1 MEKQDGHDQAGRA
14 ADRARHALE
23 EEKDAG
29 ADRLA
34 ELADAIRGAGEKLE
48 QELPGTAHFVESAA
62 SNLREASDS
71 LRARRPEE
79 LVEVLGDFA
88 RRQPA
93 LFFGGAVAAGIA
105 LSRMLANGRQTGR
118 R

>member
-1 MEKQDGHDQAGRA
+1 MDRQDGHDHAGRA

-34 ELADAIRGAGEKLE
+34 ELADAIRGAGEKLGE
-48 QELPGTAHFVESAA
+48 ELPGTAHFAETAA
-62 SNLREASDS
+62 TNLREASES
-71 LRARRPEE
+71 LRTRRPEE
-79 LVEVLGDFA
+79 LVEAVSDFA

-93 LFFGGAVAAGIA
+93 LFFGGAIVAGIA
-105 LSRMLANGRQTGR
+105 LSRMLTNGRLSGR